1 MRSWGLG
8 SRNGN
13 GKELRLPDFSFGAT
27 ELELERLVL
36 TSPSQGEYGP
46 GDQPGLGLDP
56 STVLIRRTSFHQQP
70 KQAGHDACLGILSGI
85 SASVEGLGL
94 VSRSSRYMDMY
105 LRRRLIHK
113 ILRLQ
118 NSIQQHSLLLHN

>member
-13 GKELRLPDFSFGAT
+13 GKELRLPDFSCGVT
-27 ELELERLVL
+27 KLELERLVL
-36 TSPSQGEYGP
+36 TSPSGEYGP

-56 STVLIRRTSFHQQP
+56 STVLNRRTSFYQQP

-94 VSRSSRYMDMY
+94 LSRSSRYMDMY

-118 NSIQQHSLLLHN
+118 NSIQQHYLLQQN